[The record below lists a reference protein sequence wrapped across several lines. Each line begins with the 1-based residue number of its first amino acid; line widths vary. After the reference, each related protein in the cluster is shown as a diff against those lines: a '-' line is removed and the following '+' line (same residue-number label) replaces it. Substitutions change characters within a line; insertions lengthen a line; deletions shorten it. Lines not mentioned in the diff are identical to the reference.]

1 MGIGWYW
8 MIQYWSSIGN
18 YWTHERLRIS
28 TRMPVAH
35 KFRIDTRCA
44 KRIKMVDGLPRYS
57 TCSHFRTM
65 AAEKTCTIVDVICQ
79 NLGRRVFSTIYVI
92 YVLRVFYEYYIV
104 ITCLGH
110 VYVMFCSRFFRLVP
124 RSPLPRL
131 RWHCRWHCDLRDLI
145 HFTNPGSPRI
155 HSNSS

>member
-1 MGIGWYW
+1 MTFPSLELQVKPPFWPLTIWVMRNPHKKEATMGIGWYW

-57 TCSHFRTM
+57 TCPHFGTM
-65 AAEKTCTIVDVICQ
+65 AAEETCTIVDVICQ

-92 YVLRVFYEYYIV
+92 YVLRVFMSI
-104 ITCLGH
+104 I
-110 VYVMFCSRFFRLVP
+110 
-124 RSPLPRL
+124 
-131 RWHCRWHCDLRDLI
+131 
-145 HFTNPGSPRI
+145 
-155 HSNSS
+155 